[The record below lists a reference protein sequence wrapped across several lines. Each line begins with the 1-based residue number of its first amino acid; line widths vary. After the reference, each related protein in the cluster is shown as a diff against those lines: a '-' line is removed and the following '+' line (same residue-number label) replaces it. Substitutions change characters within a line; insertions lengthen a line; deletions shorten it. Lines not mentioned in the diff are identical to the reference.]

1 MFEILR
7 GLHRKIDEVIGRQE
21 RALSLLSAVQTGGK
35 NILFYIILIIYII
48 RIIISGRTVMKF
60 NPC

>member
-21 RALSLLSAVQTGGK
+21 RALSLLSAVQTGGNK
-35 NILFYIILIIYII
+35 YFILYNSYYI
-48 RIIISGRTVMKF
+48 
-60 NPC
+60 